1 MSRNQ
6 DGNPNRNRQIITRMV
21 DGRRIHNGNYS
32 PNEYRR
38 LTPAQREA
46 VRDMRRQ
53 AYRNQ
58 RNNRNNSNDRNDNIN
73 AVTHTN
79 GPGEATGDDV
89 GGTEGPPSSTEATVR
104 FAQAGNVGSYLGNRR
119 NYQSFRGNNPSE

>member
-1 MSRNQ
+1 M
-6 DGNPNRNRQIITRMV
+6 ITRMV

-32 PNEYRR
+32 PNEYRH